1 VKDLILESV
10 DTWKNFKKWVLR
22 IGQNTS
28 GSVSLPYQTVVLT
41 TEDQT
46 LERKQK
52 ERDVLE
58 ALGEY

>member
-1 VKDLILESV
+1 MKELILESV
-10 DTWKNFKKWVLR
+10 DTWKNYKKWVLR

-28 GSVSLPYQTVVLT
+28 GSVSLPDQTVVLT

>member
-1 VKDLILESV
+1 VKELILESV
-10 DTWKNFKKWVLR
+10 DTWKNYKKWVLR

-28 GSVSLPYQTVVLT
+28 GSVSLPDQTVVLT

>member
-1 VKDLILESV
+1 MKDLILESV

-22 IGQNTS
+22 IGQKTS